1 MLYGKK
7 DANTLQFLLIV
18 MACISIQVIIVTLN
32 NTIADNFINRTRYVL
47 IAVILYVWLSRS
59 YKLHLEAKA
68 YIIALTIGFILH
80 QLSDIDIKEN
90 LSGTLVVRIIPVFLM
105 SMYIRLEKSV
115 NKDFKWLMVF
125 MLTFYVIETLMCFYE
140 RMTLSH
146 VFSYSYRGQED
157 GFNVSMMNTE
167 GNEYRAT
174 GLMAHPL
181 FNANTISVAMAFI
194 LCSDKIKMLFKLALL
209 MLGLLGLYG
218 CNSRGVF
225 LVWAVIL
232 VYRFVLYNRKWWQV
246 VIAVGILYLIT
257 PFILDWLLHSGL
269 LGRMEGFDFSDNS
282 TNTRLIA
289 FAVFAAERWNL
300 QDIVVG
306 GRLITYYASEIT
318 LENGVLLDLCY
329 WGWIIGPIKIVSEIY
344 LTWRATHN
352 FPSRARVI
360 IMLAMWGVAFMNN
373 NSSQTWLF
381 QMFVLF
387 CIGFAPFQSKEGQS
401 IQESKKMRR
410 RTRMFATPAF
420 PA

>member
-1 MLYGKK
+1 MIYGKK
-7 DANTLQFLLIV
+7 DADTLQFLLLV
-18 MACISIQVIIVTLN
+18 MACIFISAITVTLTN
-32 NTIADNFINRTRYVL
+32 SITDNFVNRTRYVF

-59 YKLHLEAKA
+59 YKLHFEAKA

-80 QLSDIDIKEN
+80 QLSDIEIKEN
-90 LSGTLVVRIIPVFLM
+90 LSGTLVIRLIPVFLM

-115 NKDFKWLMVF
+115 TKDFKWLMLF
-125 MLTFYVIETLMCFYE
+125 TMAFYIIETLMCFYE

-146 VFSYSYRGQED
+146 VFSYVYRGQED
-157 GFNVSMMNTE
+157 GFNVTMMKTE

-174 GLMAHPL
+174 GLMSHPL

-194 LCSDKIKMLFKLALL
+194 LCSDRLKWLFKLALL
-209 MLGLLGLYG
+209 ALGLLGLYG

-232 VYRFVLYNRKWWQV
+232 VYRFALYNRKWWQIG
-246 VIAVGILYLIT
+246 IAIGVLYLIV

-300 QDIVVG
+300 QDIIVG
-306 GRLITYYASEIT
+306 GRMITYYASEIT

-352 FPSRARVI
+352 FPNRARLI

-373 NSSQTWLF
+373 NSCQTWLLP
-381 QMFVLF
+381 MFVLF
-387 CIGFAPFQSKEGQS
+387 CTGFAPFQSKEGQPG
-401 IQESKKMRR
+401 QDAKKKRR
-410 RTRMFATPAF
+410 RTPMLAQPASRE
-420 PA
+420 